1 MTVRADAGL
10 QCGDWMAQIRP
21 LMCDLATTSLAWW
34 DAMVQG
40 VDMKYQVWLAASPL
54 ECLNMAY
61 QDEKV
66 YNRSMAR
73 QRMDLRSSA
82 LLMAALPTSL
92 KEELVASRSLTSG
105 RILFRV
111 LQIYQPGGASE
122 RTLTLSELTIEKPAQ
137 DPREAVD
144 RLRRW
149 KRHQQRAEELQVTLP
164 DGRLLVKSLST
175 LVSVVLATAPQA
187 NFRVN
192 AYRMQS
198 RVDMTPT
205 KGILQE
211 FYTLLL
217 AEMETLVLAPEID
230 QQTPVSKPTVKA
242 IAAATT
248 PVPGGKGALN
258 KGGRNYICRSWGSEN
273 GCSYG
278 RSCRFERPQLED
290 QCSRC
295 WNCSSV
301 HRRKMHCPVCKPS
314 GLVPQP
320 GGW

>member
-21 LMCDLATTSLAWW
+21 LMGDLATTSLAWW

-40 VDMKYQVWLAASPL
+40 VNMKYQVWLAASPL

-66 YNRSMAR
+66 YNRSTAR

-82 LLMAALPTSL
+82 LLVAALPTSL

-122 RTLTLSELTIEKPAQ
+122 MTLTLKELTIEKPAQ

-149 KRHQQRAEELQVTLP
+149 KRHQQRNYK
-164 DGRLLVKSLST
+164 LLCLM
-175 LVSVVLATAPQA
+175 AH
-187 NFRVN
+187 
-192 AYRMQS
+192 
-198 RVDMTPT
+198 
-205 KGILQE
+205 
-211 FYTLLL
+211 
-217 AEMETLVLAPEID
+217 
-230 QQTPVSKPTVKA
+230 
-242 IAAATT
+242 
-248 PVPGGKGALN
+248 
-258 KGGRNYICRSWGSEN
+258 
-273 GCSYG
+273 
-278 RSCRFERPQLED
+278 
-290 QCSRC
+290 C
-295 WNCSSV
+295 W
-301 HRRKMHCPVCKPS
+301 
-314 GLVPQP
+314 
-320 GGW
+320 